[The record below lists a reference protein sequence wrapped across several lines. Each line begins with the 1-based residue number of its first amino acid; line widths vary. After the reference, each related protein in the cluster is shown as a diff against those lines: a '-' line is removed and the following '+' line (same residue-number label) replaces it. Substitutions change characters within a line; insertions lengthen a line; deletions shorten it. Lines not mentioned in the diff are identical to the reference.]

1 MNLSCPFTSLTSSFI
16 LSPPQSHFCFSHT
29 GPLWFFEQARRP
41 PTSGSFHLP
50 FSHLDLSSSRY
61 MHGSLPLVFQA
72 YSDGL
77 RLGMS
82 PRLPCCTLK
91 SSPPATLP
99 TPIPHPPLPGFIFSR
114 PLTTLSHT
122 IYLTYSL
129 SPPHEC
135 KLHLSLHPQ
144 CLRWCLVPH
153 RCWNTSLLVA

>member
-29 GPLWFFEQARRP
+29 GPLWFFEKARHP
-41 PTSGSFHLP
+41 PTSVSFHLP

-77 RLGMS
+77 LLGMS
-82 PRLPCCTLK
+82 PRLPCFTLQ

-99 TPIPHPPLPGFIFSR
+99 TPIPPPSHPAASWFYFLRATYHSQPHY
-114 PLTTLSHT
+114 LSH
-122 IYLTYSL
+122 ILIV
-129 SPPHEC
+129 SPT
-135 KLHLSLHPQ
+135 
-144 CLRWCLVPH
+144 RV
-153 RCWNTSLLVA
+153 